1 MMQLVAR
8 QDASLIC
15 NNMAVVHFETLGCRL
30 NQDETEG
37 AAHSFFK
44 SGFET
49 DLENVTAKTLQ
60 NDQVVLCI
68 VNTCTVTTK
77 AEQKA
82 RRIIRLLLEKFPRSL
97 VIVTGCYAELDG
109 PEIVKIDPARICIIR
124 GSQKSLL
131 NEIPSL
137 YNGTSFDM
145 SDVNN
150 FISSKSS
157 LSIDKFSL
165 FTPVFRKHSRASIKI
180 QDGCNNE
187 CSFCRIH
194 LARGKA
200 QSLSPQEILSR
211 VKTMEKEGVS
221 EIVFTGV
228 NLSQYAGK
236 SSDGKT
242 YSFCDLLSYILENT
256 EMVKFRISS
265 FYPQHVTQELAEVL
279 ASDRVQPFFHLSIQ
293 SGSDRIL
300 SLMKRPYKMHH
311 VISAVEILR
320 KYKSNP
326 FISCDIIAGFPG
338 ETDEDFDQTKA
349 LCSQCHF
356 SWVHAFP
363 YSPRPGT
370 AAYSMKPKIP
380 ERIKD
385 ERVQWLNGYAC
396 NEKINYIKAFA
407 GKTVCAVVEKSRAQR
422 LSLVSKNIYHGVTDN
437 FIHVEFVSEKFIPQG
452 SIVSVR
458 IKEPIENNILEGR
471 EIEAKAQL
479 V

>member
-1 MMQLVAR
+1 MQLVAR

-15 NNMAVVHFETLGCRL
+15 NSMAVIHFETLGCRL

-44 SGFET
+44 CGFET
-49 DLENVTAKTLQ
+49 DLENVTARTQQ
-60 NDQVVLCI
+60 NDGVVLCI

-97 VIVTGCYAELDG
+97 VVVTGCYAELDG
-109 PEIVKIDPARICIIR
+109 PQIVEIEPSRICIVR

-131 NEIPSL
+131 SGIPAL
-137 YNGTSFDM
+137 YNGTSFDKAVV
-145 SDVNN
+145 DE
-150 FISSKSS
+150 FISSKSG
-157 LSIDKFSL
+157 LIINKFSL
-165 FTPVFRKHSRASIKI
+165 FTPVFKKHSRASIKI

-194 LARGKA
+194 LARGKSE
-200 QSLSPQEILSR
+200 SLSPEEILER
-211 VKTMEKEGVS
+211 IKVMENEGVS

-236 SSDGKT
+236 SSEGKT
-242 YSFCDLLSYILENT
+242 YSFCDLLSYILGNT
-256 EMVKFRISS
+256 KSVKFRVSS
-265 FYPQHVTQELAEVL
+265 FYPQHITEKLSEVL

-300 SLMKRPYKMHH
+300 SLMKRPYKMDH
-311 VISAVEILR
+311 VVRAVELLR
-320 KYKSNP
+320 KCKSNP

-338 ETDEDFDQTKA
+338 ESDEDFEQTKL
-349 LCSQCHF
+349 LCTRCHF

-380 ERIKD
+380 ERMKD
-385 ERVQWLNGYAC
+385 ERVQWLNEYAC
-396 NEKINYIKAFA
+396 NEKISYIKSFS
-407 GKTVCAVVEKSRAQR
+407 GMTINAVVEKSRAQR
-422 LSLVSKNIYHGVTDN
+422 LSLVSENVYHAVTDN
-437 FIHVEFVSEKFIPQG
+437 FIHVEFVSDKSIPQG
-452 SIVSVR
+452 SIVTVR
-458 IKEPIENNILEGR
+458 ITGPLESNVFEGR
-471 EIEAKAQL
+471 EIEAKAEL